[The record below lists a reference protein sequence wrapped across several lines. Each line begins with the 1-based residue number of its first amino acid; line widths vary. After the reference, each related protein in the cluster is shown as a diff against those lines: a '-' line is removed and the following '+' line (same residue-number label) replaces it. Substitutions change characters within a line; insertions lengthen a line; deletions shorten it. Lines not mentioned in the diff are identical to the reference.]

1 MVLNT
6 ASNCG
11 LGCIILLLFTSSWSK
26 TIPNKNASSEER
38 TLALET
44 YKKLRKVEK
53 TLLASLRES
62 QTKLTELS
70 QQIAQTRIDLSS
82 GNRKVNELE
91 TERRELEAELQPLP
105 DNVRRRLKARQLS
118 LSRGE
123 AFLRL
128 LVQREGAT
136 SFLRSKGYLNEI
148 AKLDLNLLAEYY
160 KRRSALTKNLVR
172 LKASH
177 ETLRIT
183 RVQLSDAGNE
193 AR

>member
-91 TERRELEAELQPLP
+91 TERRELEAELQPLTE
-105 DNVRRRLKARQLS
+105 NVRRRLKARQLS

-123 AFLRL
+123 ACLRL
-128 LVQREGAT
+128 LVQREGAS
-136 SFLRSKGYLNEI
+136 SFLRSKVLERNRQ
-148 AKLDLNLLAEYY
+148 ARPQSTAEYY
-160 KRRSALTKNLVR
+160 MRLLPIKNLSDSR
-172 LKASH
+172 H
-177 ETLRIT
+177 RT
-183 RVQLSDAGNE
+183 RHSNH
-193 AR
+193 